1 MSDKPP
7 VPKFAPFTD
16 EQLQRISG
24 GDCTPQEVIDIFD
37 QLKDSYETL
46 IDFTS
51 YVIER
56 VATSTTS

>member
-1 MSDKPP
+1 MSDKNVPEVPP
-7 VPKFAPFTD
+7 GILTD
-16 EQLQRISG
+16 DQIEAISG
-24 GDCTPQEVIDIFD
+24 GSCTAQDYVSILG

-56 VATSTTS
+56 VAK